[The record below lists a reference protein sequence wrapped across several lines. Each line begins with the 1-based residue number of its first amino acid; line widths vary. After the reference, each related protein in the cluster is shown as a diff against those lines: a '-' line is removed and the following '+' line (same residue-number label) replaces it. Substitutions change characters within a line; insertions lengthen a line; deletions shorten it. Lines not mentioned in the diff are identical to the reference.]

1 MRLLLL
7 CLLAALAAGAAPRKK
22 IAVALEGGSALGI
35 AHIGVLEWLEQH
47 RIPVDYIAGTSM
59 GGLVGGL
66 YATGRT
72 PAELRAIVKDAPW
85 DRLLGG
91 SMAFRDLSF
100 RRREDRTAVPN
111 LLELGLKGGV
121 SLPSGL
127 NLGHEIG
134 LLLSRWTVSYP
145 ELDSFDDLPT
155 PFRCVATNLVTGE
168 AEVFRQGVLADALRA
183 TMSLPG
189 VFKPAKRDGKL
200 YVDGAVLQNLP
211 VDVARQMGADIVIAV
226 HLAKPPVD
234 PKTLN
239 SFPGVID
246 RSINIVV
253 SANEMRMMERADIV
267 VTVNLAGFN
276 TSDYPRSAELADAGH
291 AATGQKKNI
300 LETFALPEAE
310 WVEFQRARA
319 ARRRPEPAAITN
331 VKVEAA
337 DPRQARVVAE
347 TLAPLAT
354 GAWNPLAIE
363 KELSRAVGT
372 GRLATLRYSVR
383 GSELLVQAE
392 ERSYAPPFLLP
403 VLEIDGSDI
412 EHFRVS
418 AGARLTWMGVGAAR
432 AEWRNDIIVGSRYRF
447 ASEYWLP
454 FSDRSRFFAAGRA
467 FAGDAAFP
475 IYLGRAQVAHYRLRD
490 TGFGADIGYQ
500 LGRSAELRAG
510 ITTTWYAARRRIG
523 DPVLPNI
530 KDHLNVPNL
539 RFRLLDYDDPI
550 VPREG
555 SRVEANLAYVLSR
568 GPQAE
573 VQANRFFRVS
583 PHGSLF
589 AAAAGGTAF
598 DTRSLDFGS
607 FSLGGPL
614 RLPAYA
620 TNELLGRQYW
630 LGTAGYLREVRP
642 GLSILGTRLYGAAW
656 AQLGKMYGQANYP
669 GVAASAAG
677 AMIIRTF
684 AGPVYLGGAWG
695 DRGHGR
701 VFVGV
706 GRFF

>member
-7 CLLAALAAGAAPRKK
+7 VLLAALALSAAPRKK

-66 YATGRT
+66 YATGRS

-85 DRLLGG
+85 DKLLGG
-91 SMAFRDLSF
+91 AIAFRDLSF

-134 LLLSRWTVSYP
+134 LLLSRWTLAYP

-155 PFRCVATNLVTGE
+155 PFRCVATNLVSGE
-168 AEVFRQGVLADALRA
+168 EEVFGKGVLADALRA

-189 VFKPAKRDGKL
+189 VFKPASRGGQL

-211 VDVARQMGADIVIAV
+211 VDVARQMGADLVIAV
-226 HLAKPPVD
+226 HLAKPPID

-246 RSINIVV
+246 RSIGIVV

-267 VTVNLAGFN
+267 VTVDLAGFN
-276 TSDYPRSAELADAGH
+276 ASDYPKSAELADAGH
-291 AATGQKKNI
+291 AATARKQNI

-310 WVEFQRARA
+310 WAEFQRARA
-319 ARRRPEPAAITN
+319 ARRRPEPTQ
-331 VKVEAA
+331 VSTLKVEAE
-337 DPRQARVVAE
+337 DPRQARLVTD
-347 TLAPLAT
+347 TLTPLTARPWDP
-354 GAWNPLAIE
+354 ALLE
-363 KELSRAVGT
+363 RELSRAVGT
-372 GRLATLRYSVR
+372 GRLASLRYSVR

-392 ERSYAPPFLLP
+392 QRSYAPPFLLP
-403 VLEIDGSDI
+403 LLEIDGSDI
-412 EHFRVS
+412 ENFRVS
-418 AGARLTWMGVGAAR
+418 AGARLTWMGVGTPR

-447 ASEYWLP
+447 ASEYWVPLGE
-454 FSDRSRFFAAGRA
+454 RTRFFAAARA

-475 IYLGRAQVAHYRLRD
+475 LYQGRAQVANYRLRD
-490 TGFGADIGYQ
+490 TGAGAELGYQ

-510 ITTTWYAARRRIG
+510 FTTTWYAARRRIG
-523 DPVLPNI
+523 SPVLPNV
-530 KDHLNVPNL
+530 KDQLNVPGL

-555 SRVEANLAYVLSR
+555 SRVEASFAYVLTR

-573 VQANRFFRVS
+573 LQANRFFRVS
-583 PHGSLF
+583 ANASVF

-598 DTRSLDFGS
+598 DTQSLDFGS

-620 TNELLGRQYW
+620 VNELLGHQYW
-630 LGTAGYLREVRP
+630 LGTAGYLREFRP
-642 GLSILGTRLYGAAW
+642 GLSILGTRLYGATW
-656 AQLGKMYGQANYP
+656 AQIGKMYGQPGYP

-677 AMIIRTF
+677 AMILRTF
-684 AGPVYLGGAWG
+684 IGPVFLGGAWG

-701 VFVGV
+701 AFVGV